1 MRVDGGTYNST
12 GAGSPAIYST
22 ADIAIHDA
30 TLKATGSEAAS
41 IEGKNT
47 IKLFD
52 CNLTGKMPD
61 SSENDNT
68 WGVILYQSSSGDST
82 VGTSEFSM
90 VGGSLDIQNGGFFHT
105 NSTASEFLFDNVSL
119 THTNNDSYEYLI
131 RCCGNKRWNSGA
143 GSTCNFTTIDQ
154 TMNGKVIYDSA
165 STLNLYL
172 TGSSTWT
179 GASSVDTTYT
189 GSKTSA
195 IYLASNSKWIVNGN
209 STIDNLYNA
218 GTIVDSSNKTV
229 SIVANGNKVV
239 TGTSDYTITVT
250 STYST
255 TANLSSALTAPSW
268 SDYEVS
274 KHSDIS

>member
-1 MRVDGGTYNST
+1 VETCQNQPGRGGEAEET
-12 GAGSPAIYST
+12 GPSSRGRAAAEEEARKT
-22 ADIAIHDA
+22 Q
-30 TLKATGSEAAS
+30 KTGS
-41 IEGKNT
+41 IVYR
-47 IKLFD
+47 
-52 CNLTGKMPD
+52 TGK
-61 SSENDNT
+61 
-68 WGVILYQSSSGDST
+68 V
-82 VGTSEFSM
+82 
-90 VGGSLDIQNGGFFHT
+90 
-105 NSTASEFLFDNVSL
+105 
-119 THTNNDSYEYLI
+119 LI
-131 RCCGNKRWNSGA
+131 
-143 GSTCNFTTIDQ
+143 
-154 TMNGKVIYDSA
+154 
-165 STLNLYL
+165 NLYL

-229 SIVANGNKVV
+229 SIVADGNKVV